1 MSYLYS
7 IPEVREHAKRIV
19 RNEVHYCV
27 SHLISQ
33 IMQAP
38 DTWRELGIDEDDA
51 YMLAE
56 IEDFESAAL
65 EHIEDADADDLR
77 DFLTDR
83 DVDFEEG
90 TEDDD
95 GDMVGGAPIAELRE
109 LARKEVREQS
119 GADREYCDHARI
131 DPERSEV
138 FEHWIVSDW
147 LASKLEAA
155 GHPVA
160 RDFLG
165 LTIWGRP
172 TTGQAISLDAVI
184 LEIANDCLKG

>member
-1 MSYLYS
+1 MADLYS
-7 IPEVREHAKRIV
+7 IPEVREAAERIV

-27 SHLISQ
+27 SHLVSQ
-33 IMQAP
+33 IMRAP
-38 DTWRELGIDEDDA
+38 DTWLELGVDEDDA
-51 YMLAE
+51 YRLAE

-65 EHIEDADADDLR
+65 ENIEDADADDLR

-83 DVDFEEG
+83 DVDFEDG
-90 TEDDD
+90 TS
-95 GDMVGGAPIAELRE
+95 IAELRE
-109 LARKEVREQS
+109 LARVEVREQS
-119 GADREYCDHARI
+119 GADREYCEHAGI
-131 DPERSEV
+131 DPERSDV

-147 LASKLEAA
+147 LARKLEAA

-172 TTGQAISLDAVI
+172 TTGQAIRLDSVI
-184 LEIANDCLKG
+184 LRIARDCLNS

>member
-1 MSYLYS
+1 MSDLYS
-7 IPEVREHAKRIV
+7 IPEVREHAERIV

-33 IMQAP
+33 ILQAP
-38 DTWRELGIDEDDA
+38 DTWRELGVDEDDA
-51 YMLAE
+51 YRLAE

-65 EHIEDADADDLR
+65 EHIEDADADDLH

-83 DVDFEEG
+83 DVDFEDG
-90 TEDDD
+90 TS
-95 GDMVGGAPIAELRE
+95 IAELRE
-109 LARKEVREQS
+109 LARVEVREQS

-147 LASKLEAA
+147 LARKLEAA

-172 TTGQAISLDAVI
+172 TTGQAIRLDSVI
-184 LEIANDCLKG
+184 LQIARDCLNS